1 MSVKEP
7 KKVKFSSFM
16 ENEKEYVYQPD
27 RTAEKSMDKFPE
39 YSPKPEFTRIPFD
52 ENVRHRLPKIP
63 NHLMYRFMFGY
74 EPEAEP

>member
-1 MSVKEP
+1 
-7 KKVKFSSFM
+7 
-16 ENEKEYVYQPD
+16 
-27 RTAEKSMDKFPE
+27 MDKFPE
-39 YSPKPEFTRIPFD
+39 YTPKPEFTRIPFD